1 MAEWTVVGSVVRG
14 GLAPSGWSEDR
25 GAGTVVGQALPS
37 SLPGGAPPG
46 PTPLPGGEGRTT
58 PRRLD
63 LTGGERDLVGVRLRD
78 RIAEASRDRYDVASD
93 LAMRRG
99 ILGVVLGFAFGL
111 IDGELVLI
119 EDLVTP
125 GRSRFWGTQRFRAE
139 GGRERFDKQDLR
151 DWLEGS
157 DWEKQ
162 PPGPPLPNEVGE
174 TTDSRYA
181 ERYRRLIESPL
192 LPVRSEEE

>member
-1 MAEWTVVGSVVRG
+1 MRERPWVRRCRRACRAAHLPAPLRSPALKDERPRDVSISPAES
-14 GLAPSGWSEDR
+14 A
-25 GAGTVVGQALPS
+25 
-37 SLPGGAPPG
+37 
-46 PTPLPGGEGRTT
+46 
-58 PRRLD
+58 
-63 LTGGERDLVGVRLRD
+63 DLVGVRLRD
-78 RIAEASRDRYDVASD
+78 RIVEASRDRYGVASD

-99 ILGVVLGFAFGL
+99 IVGVVLGFEFGL

-125 GRSRFWGTQRFRAE
+125 DRSRFWGTERFRAE
-139 GGRERFDKQDLR
+139 GGRERFDNQDPR

-157 DWEKQ
+157 DWERQ